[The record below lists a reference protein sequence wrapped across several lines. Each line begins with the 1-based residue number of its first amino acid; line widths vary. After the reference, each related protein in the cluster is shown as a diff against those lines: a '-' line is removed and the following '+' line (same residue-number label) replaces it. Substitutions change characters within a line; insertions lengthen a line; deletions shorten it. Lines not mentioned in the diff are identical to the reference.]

1 MMTNTMQA
9 ADKLS
14 GIASNQR
21 KLLVANLAF
30 TATILGALLMGVASM
45 F

>member
-1 MMTNTMQA
+1 MLNTQT
-9 ADKLS
+9 DKLS
-14 GIASNQR
+14 GIANNQR

-30 TATILGALLMGVASM
+30 TASVIGALLMGVAAM